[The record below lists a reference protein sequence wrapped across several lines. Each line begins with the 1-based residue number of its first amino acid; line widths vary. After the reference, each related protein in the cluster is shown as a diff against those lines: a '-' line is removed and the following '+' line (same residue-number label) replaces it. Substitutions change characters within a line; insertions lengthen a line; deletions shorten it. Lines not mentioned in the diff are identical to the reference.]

1 VLLISGNLDGNT
13 VYSSSS
19 GLCSGVNCHQRTTLI
34 AGSIVGG
41 GTALVLLLICT
52 LLCCRRYKGR
62 PSQANLSFINSTNHT
77 NNRQNTYD
85 ITLFKSGI
93 WLSRHLQFGMWHGFH
108 RFTLSFD
115 PQSSKVTG
123 SGSDNIGVFT
133 IDGCYSNRTSRI
145 GLTKSYQLGT
155 GNRSQNFGHQV
166 LIQLVWNSETRQ
178 FEGKWYVQTKKYRAE
193 DKFELKFS
201 NQQQL
206 SPYEKV

>member
-1 VLLISGNLDGNT
+1 MVFIVLHFHLIL
-13 VYSSSS
+13 
-19 GLCSGVNCHQRTTLI
+19 
-34 AGSIVGG
+34 
-41 GTALVLLLICT
+41 
-52 LLCCRRYKGR
+52 
-62 PSQANLSFINSTNHT
+62 
-77 NNRQNTYD
+77 NRLKLPVPDQ
-85 ITLFKSGI
+85 IIS
-93 WLSRHLQFGMWHGFH
+93 
-108 RFTLSFD
+108 
-115 PQSSKVTG
+115 
-123 SGSDNIGVFT
+123 VFT